1 MQCICNGA
9 KAMKATTLIAEK
21 GLAYA
26 VNIIESAPS
35 NATQW
40 NEGYE
45 FKCGQ
50 SAATISPADREKYF
64 VDMHELECAIWSLRR
79 IEALGGIVAARDM
92 LEQDKRSLNMAF
104 TPENY
109 IDVNRLAKCIQDWEE
124 TCITKGCLVEV
135 DFVSESGTI
144 YSGKHFKGQGEVDKF
159 EGGRVFGRLH
169 DGTPFMCFPCDV
181 LITGHKVDKHL
192 VEFEKLNRLG

>member
-1 MQCICNGA
+1 
-9 KAMKATTLIAEK
+9 MKAATLIAEK

-35 NATQW
+35 GAFQW
-40 NEGYE
+40 NEGYD
-45 FKCGQ
+45 FTCGDSVEI
-50 SAATISPADREKYF
+50 SAEDREKYF
-64 VDMHELECAIWSLRR
+64 VDMAELKRVVSSLNRVDV
-79 IEALGGIVAARDM
+79 IGGIAQAREL
-92 LEQDKRSLNMAF
+92 LEQAEFTYANTRTAENHFVVKRLK
-104 TPENY
+104 
-109 IDVNRLAKCIQDWEE
+109 VNVQDWEE
-124 TCITKGCLVEV
+124 TYITKGCLVEV
-135 DFVSESGTI
+135 DFVSESETI